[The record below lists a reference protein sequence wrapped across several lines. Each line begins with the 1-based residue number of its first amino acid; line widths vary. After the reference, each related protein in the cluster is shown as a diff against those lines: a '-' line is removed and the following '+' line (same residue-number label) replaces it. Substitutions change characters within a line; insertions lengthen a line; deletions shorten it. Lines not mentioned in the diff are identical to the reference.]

1 MYVNRILVFIDFII
15 FLNNFNPRHRIIIKL
30 NLYNLYVY
38 QYILRHHVTNVYIF
52 VIYIYNSEITL
63 VADVTEDDI
72 KRQISL

>member
-15 FLNNFNPRHRIIIKL
+15 FLNNFHPLHRIIIKL

-38 QYILRHHVTNVYIF
+38 QYTLRHYVTNVYIF
-52 VIYIYNSEITL
+52 VIYINNSEITL

-72 KRQISL
+72 KRKISL